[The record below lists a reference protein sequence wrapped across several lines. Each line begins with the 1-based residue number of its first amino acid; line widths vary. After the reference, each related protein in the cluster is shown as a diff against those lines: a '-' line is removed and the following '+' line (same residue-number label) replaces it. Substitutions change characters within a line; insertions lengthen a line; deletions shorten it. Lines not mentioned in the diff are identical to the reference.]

1 MIFEPDKLNDRKYK
15 AQFIELVSVYVRL
28 VECFAEKHDVKI
40 THITEY
46 SPDMEKEMSEIGV
59 IDDKTSIRHFE
70 HVIGHDLASRFRD
83 SVAFSLEYK
92 IELGTFLINLITKAA
107 RIAENRIGFRKPN
120 LVDFFAGAGGISCGF
135 VKAGYRLAFAND
147 LEDVCVAHISTTTQ
161 NYLQKKS

>member
-46 SPDMEKEMSEIGV
+46 SPDMEKEMSEWV

-92 IELGTFLINLITKAA
+92 IGWAIFLINLITK
-107 RIAENRIGFRKPN
+107 RLNCRKSIGFRKTKPCRFLCWSGWN
-120 LVDFFAGAGGISCGF
+120 
-135 VKAGYRLAFAND
+135 
-147 LEDVCVAHISTTTQ
+147 
-161 NYLQKKS
+161 

>member
-92 IELGTFLINLITKAA
+92 IELGNLLDNNNKK
-107 RIAENRIGFRKPN
+107 RLGFGKSGGFRKGKPCR
-120 LVDFFAGAGGISCGF
+120 FFAGAGGISWF
-135 VKAGYRLAFAND
+135 VKAGYRLAFAG
-147 LEDVCVAHISTTTQ
+147 
-161 NYLQKKS
+161 